1 MRLEEADVLSMLQ
14 TMFAWL
20 RRNRMFIANSDLFAR
35 SAMRAIT
42 NVSLLQ
48 SEAIKQSFGL

>member
-1 MRLEEADVLSMLQ
+1 MTLKEADALSMLQ

-20 RRNRMFIANSDLFAR
+20 RRSRMFIATVISFAR

-42 NVSLLQ
+42 NVSLQ